1 MPPKPTSSEVT
12 SEMKCA
18 QILAPPRPPAQ
29 TNSAQTFDL
38 SFFFALLS
46 VLSASALGF
55 LRFFLALKIKM
66 IMVATSRIKPRPAP
80 RTPRRAIQILP
91 NRHLHPASPTQ
102 NRPLLPL
109 PPPPNRNRMPR
120 QRNMA
125 ILASIVDPATPHL
138 NRHNVHRRP
147 VVHTPRLRVEIK
159 PTNLWTLFH
168 KRHLGRTRSGV
179 VMRQLGPSVST
190 CSSGE
195 QPSHPRRSC

>member
-80 RTPRRAIQILP
+80 RTPRLAIHILP
-91 NRHLHPASPTQ
+91 NRHLHPASPAQ

-109 PPPPNRNRMPR
+109 PPPPNRNSMPR

-125 ILASIVDPATPHL
+125 ILASPVDTATPHL
-138 NRHNVHRRP
+138 NRNNIHRRVP
-147 VVHTPRLRVEIK
+147 MHTPRLRI
-159 PTNLWTLFH
+159 NLDAT
-168 KRHLGRTRSGV
+168 HLWSF
-179 VMRQLGPSVST
+179 PSAPVRLRRVT
-190 CSSGE
+190 
-195 QPSHPRRSC
+195 HPVPL